1 MNKSISRTA
10 AFAAAPVAAAAMLA
24 ASISSPPRANADVE
38 GCVNS
43 YGVQVCGS
51 ADGSNIPS
59 VNDVRN
65 VIPNVP
71 VPNINLPNVNVRRR

>member
-24 ASISSPPRANADVE
+24 ASISFPPRASADVE
-38 GCVNS
+38 GCVNAQ
-43 YGVQVCGS
+43 GVQVCGS

-65 VIPNVP
+65 VIPKVP
-71 VPNINLPNVNVRRR
+71 VPNINLPHVNVRRR